1 MSSSPQL
8 TLLEVQVESYAGH
21 RPSNLFPQ
29 SLLELFQVRS
39 KLIVLLLHQCQII
52 LLVQLEL

>member
-8 TLLEVQVESYAGH
+8 TLLEVQVESHPGH
-21 RPSNLFPQ
+21 RPGDLFPQ